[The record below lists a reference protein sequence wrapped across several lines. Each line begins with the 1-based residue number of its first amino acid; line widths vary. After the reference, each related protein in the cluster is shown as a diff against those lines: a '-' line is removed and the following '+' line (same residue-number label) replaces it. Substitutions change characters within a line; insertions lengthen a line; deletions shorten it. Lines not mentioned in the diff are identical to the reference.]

1 MSLQTLRRVAPS
13 WLKRMVPP
21 ALKSRFPAREPVC
34 TDPLPSYDY
43 LQTRMHR
50 FQVKDLAT
58 VDAASFRANIEQRLQ
73 IRDHAM
79 EGYDGAENQRDFSV
93 QFRWGH
99 DHDFGDFA
107 LEGQMQDRH
116 LTLLATFM
124 DWFGALPR
132 CLDGLKVL
140 DIGCWTGGTS
150 LLLCAM
156 GAQVVAVEEVKKY
169 VDCLEYLKH
178 AFAIERL
185 EPRHLSLYECTAADL
200 QDAFDLVLFAG
211 VLYHVTDPVV
221 ALRITFNCLR
231 DGGRCLL
238 ETAVVQSPDPV
249 LAYVGPQMFAP
260 GGSVQRRN
268 RTGWNWFFPSSSA
281 LARMMADVGYRDV
294 DVRLA
299 ASDRAFAVAQRSC
312 HVPIV
317 RAGLAQ
323 TSVR

>member
-1 MSLQTLRRVAPS
+1 MSLQALRRAAPN
-13 WLKRMVPP
+13 WLKRLVSTS
-21 ALKSRFPAREPVC
+21 LHEHSRPREPVC
-34 TDPLPSYDY
+34 TDPLPSYES
-43 LQTRMHR
+43 LQALMDRYQMSGL
-50 FQVKDLAT
+50 VA
-58 VDAASFRANIEQRLQ
+58 VDAAAFRANIEQRLQ

-79 EGYDGAENQRDFSV
+79 EGYERAEDQRDFSV

-107 LEGQMQDRH
+107 LEGQMKDRH
-116 LTLLATFM
+116 VTLLATFM
-124 DWFGALPR
+124 DWFGVLPR
-132 CLDGLKVL
+132 SLDGLKVL

-156 GAQVVAVEEVKKY
+156 GAQVVAIEEVKKY
-169 VDCLEYLKH
+169 VECLEYLKQ

-185 EPRHLSLYECTAADL
+185 EPRHLSLYECTAPDL

-211 VLYHVTDPVV
+211 VLYHVTDPIL

-238 ETAVVQSPDPV
+238 ETAVIDSPEPV

-260 GGSVQRRN
+260 GGSAGQMN
-268 RTGWNWFFPSSSA
+268 RTGRNWFFPSTAA

-294 DVRLA
+294 QIKLA
-299 ASDRAFAVAQRSC
+299 ASRRAFAVARRAS
-312 HVPIV
+312 HVPMV
-317 RAGLAQ
+317 RAGIAQ
-323 TSVR
+323 STVR